1 MYFAHKLEVTC
12 RKLNLNNQ
20 FKGSWPKSQKSTKKA
35 ESKRVSVGMVLG
47 ATGERQT
54 VWQFFLSTK
63 SKSTKE
69 QNVKR
74 WCWVWQGN
82 VRRSDSRSALWSL
95 CRLCTPAGNF
105 FSSENSIKSCC
116 REVLSWENLFKRWW
130 WWWWP
135 QKRWRPHSSRAHR
148 SHQQRQHRRW
158 CTF

>member
-12 RKLNLNNQ
+12 RKLKLNNQ
-20 FKGSWPKSQKSTKKA
+20 FRGSWPKSQKSTKKQKV
-35 ESKRVSVGMVLG
+35 KRCLSGWCS
-47 ATGERQT
+47 
-54 VWQFFLSTK
+54 VWQGNVRRFDNFFYLQNQ
-63 SKSTKE
+63 STKE

-116 REVLSWENLFKRWW
+116 REVLSWEILFKRWW
-130 WWWWP
+130 WWA